1 MTSRETRTPGSL
13 RAEGTSQTDAR
24 SSPPPGNLDPALGPV
39 DNDELEMQS
48 FRRVLRELA
57 EELGPKK

>member
-1 MTSRETRTPGSL
+1 L